1 MGVIRLIIGLPI
13 AAAVTFGLFYLMTT
27 LIALGSDVNLEEDT
41 GTVNINITRQIQ
53 ETSFNQA
60 REFERPDIEAPPPP
74 PPVVQQQPLDV
85 QDLGG
90 AIDIPDF
97 SVGDVAAGGFNP
109 DRDAQPLVR
118 IEPQYPDRCQSRA
131 ESVENVLIEFDV
143 TPDGT
148 VVNPRV
154 LESSNSCLNRAALR
168 AVERWKY
175 QPKIE
180 DGEAKPR
187 FGVVTRFTF
196 QLGEE

>member
-1 MGVIRLIIGLPI
+1 MGVIRLIFGLPI

-27 LIALGSDVNLEEDT
+27 LIALGGDVKLDEDK

-53 ETSFNQA
+53 ETNFNQTTK
-60 REFERPDIEAPPPP
+60 FERPDIEAPPPP

-97 SVGDVAAGGFNP
+97 SVSDVAAGGFNP

-118 IEPQYPDRCQSRA
+118 IEPQYPDRCTSRA
-131 ESVENVLIEFDV
+131 ESEETVLVEFDV
-143 TPDGT
+143 TPTGE

-154 LESSNSCLNRAALR
+154 LDSTNSCLNRAALR

-187 FGVVTRFTF
+187 YNVATSFVFR
-196 QLGEE
+196 LGEE